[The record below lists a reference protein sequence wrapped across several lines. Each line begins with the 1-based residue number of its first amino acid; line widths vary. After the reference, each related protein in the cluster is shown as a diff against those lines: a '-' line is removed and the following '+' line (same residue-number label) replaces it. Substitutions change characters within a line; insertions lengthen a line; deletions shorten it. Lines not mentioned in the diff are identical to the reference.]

1 MLWTQ
6 RGAAK
11 KSAAAGRLLRVL
23 ALRKQVRRVSPL
35 VDAHVAGDLNVLGDI
50 PSRLFGYSKQWHC
63 TNHSEF
69 ISLINFK
76 FPLPHQRSWRGFSL
90 SFALRG
96 YSLYISKNQAKYG
109 HHMFVMPKNEVH
121 AVRADHANKPREGL
135 GNKQSGNGR
144 KSSIM
149 DCVGRNRWHRKPPL

>member
-90 SFALRG
+90 SFAL
-96 YSLYISKNQAKYG
+96 STIVIS
-109 HHMFVMPKNEVH
+109 
-121 AVRADHANKPREGL
+121 DL
-135 GNKQSGNGR
+135 GTKASPMVEQKRIHRIEKSFGGSG
-144 KSSIM
+144 
-149 DCVGRNRWHRKPPL
+149 VPLQTPWN